1 MMEQA
6 EDRVHRIGQ
15 ENSVLVQYL
24 VARRT
29 IDEVLWRMLCNKVG
43 PPLFRKDKLNCFLPL
58 HRMNLFSDSGEESNA
73 FKICIFLLL
82 HMLNAQVAAS
92 PLISCNGHAFA
103 WLIATAC

>member
-43 PPLFRKDKLNCFLPL
+43 RPLFL
-58 HRMNLFSDSGEESNA
+58 
-73 FKICIFLLL
+73 
-82 HMLNAQVAAS
+82 AAGR
-92 PLISCNGHAFA
+92 IN
-103 WLIATAC
+103 